1 MTDLSKMEQPGLPP
15 MPVRERDEEAL
26 ASALTFFLTRSQRS
40 RVLRAL
46 RRVHPQRARAL
57 LITLGLEDTGVGS

>member
-1 MTDLSKMEQPGLPP
+1 